1 MRALIASPFG
11 YLIGLSLGA
20 LGGGG
25 SILAVPVLVYVAGQ
39 GTKAATATSL
49 VIVGLTA
56 IAGLGPHLRAGR
68 VRLGPGVLFGL
79 AGVGGSFLG
88 TALNKHVDP
97 DVLLLAFAGIM
108 LVAAAAMWRRARPRI
123 VAVDGATT
131 GSTAVR
137 TAARVD
143 LGTVVRVVALGSVVG
158 LLTGFFGVGGGFVIV
173 PALVLALGF
182 EMPVAAATSLVVIA
196 INSAMALGLRAAS
209 GSLLLEC
216 HVILPFVVAGAL
228 GVVHG
233 SRLAGKVAPDRLQ
246 RSFAVLLV
254 AVAAYTAAR
263 SGVSLLT

>member
-1 MRALIASPFG
+1 MRGLIASPFG

-68 VRLGPGVLFGL
+68 VRLVPGVLFGL
-79 AGVGGSFLG
+79 AGVGGSFAG

-108 LVAAAAMWRRARPRI
+108 LIAAAAMWRRARPRI
-123 VAVDGATT
+123 VSVDGEPAAAV
-131 GSTAVR
+131 AVR
-137 TAARVD
+137 TASRVD
-143 LGTVVRVVALGSVVG
+143 VATVVRVVLLGSVVG

-196 INSAMALGLRAAS
+196 INSATALILRAAS
-209 GSLLLEC
+209 GSLLLEWQ
-216 HVILPFVVAGAL
+216 VIVPFLIAGAV
-228 GVVHG
+228 GVFHG

-254 AVAAYTAAR
+254 AVAVYTAAR
-263 SGVSLLT
+263 SGLALLT